1 MPDVHLSLILPTRGR
16 PRLLERFFASLLGM
30 AHRPDE
36 LEVIMYVDD
45 DDHSTR
51 SDEIPMPNHTKIIG
65 PRETMGRMIR
75 KCVETARGRMIML
88 INDDAV
94 FRVPAWDLAVIDA
107 VDRYP
112 DGVVLAWCNDLFRKE
127 SMPNFPVMSRSLCEL
142 MGGTCPGEYR
152 RDYVDVHLFDI
163 FQKLR
168 AMGHDRLV
176 YLSDV
181 IVEHLHHEAG
191 KAGFDETYHKPR
203 MADDE
208 LEYIA
213 WDTRRRIVARSLA
226 AHIQGFQ

>member
-88 INDDAV
+88 INDAV
-94 FRVPAWDLAVIDA
+94 FRVPAGGLAVIGA
-107 VDRYP
+107 VDRYQTAYCWR
-112 DGVVLAWCNDLFRKE
+112 GATTV
-127 SMPNFPVMSRSLCEL
+127 SLRRA
-142 MGGTCPGEYR
+142 CPAFSS
-152 RDYVDVHLFDI
+152 H
-163 FQKLR
+163 
-168 AMGHDRLV
+168 
-176 YLSDV
+176 
-181 IVEHLHHEAG
+181 
-191 KAGFDETYHKPR
+191 
-203 MADDE
+203 
-208 LEYIA
+208 
-213 WDTRRRIVARSLA
+213 VARSA
-226 AHIQGFQ
+226 R